1 MTAGCFWP
9 FSKVS
14 HAQNGQLVSTL
25 LGMTLSLRSPLSAD
39 AAALRAIT
47 FYQRHI
53 SPRKGFRCACGALH
67 GGETCSAA
75 VSRIIRTQGL
85 RAGLPAIQ
93 AQFGR
98 CRAAHNAIKRGA
110 TLANPAQAQ
119 AGQVQGLF
127 CCGPIPIPFR
137 CG

>member
-1 MTAGCFWP
+1 
-9 FSKVS
+9 
-14 HAQNGQLVSTL
+14 
-25 LGMTLSLRSPLSAD
+25 MTLRTSSSLPAD
-39 AAALRAIT
+39 TLALQVIA
-47 FYQRHI
+47 FYQRYL
-53 SPRKGFRCACGALH
+53 SPYKGFRCACGALH

-85 RAGLPAIQ
+85 RAGFPAIQ
-93 AQFGR
+93 AQFGK
-98 CRAAHNAIKRGA
+98 CRAAHDAILNGA
-110 TLANPAQAQ
+110 TLANPRRAQ